1 MAAANYAS
9 IQKHSFGYMHC
20 WELMEDE
27 PKWQDPKSR
36 ATSRSVAGDEFRDDT
51 HHGVDAEHTEDHNH
65 SSTGTAATRPMGRDS
80 AKVDKK
86 TTNFS
91 AGSAASAEYTAKQQ
105 EIRQRSLAI
114 IEEDSEAKK
123 NRFQQ
128 QTNYNMSL
136 LNIEQE
142 KMQMMC
148 DTYEMEKLEKQKNP
162 FH

>member
-1 MAAANYAS
+1 
-9 IQKHSFGYMHC
+9 
-20 WELMEDE
+20 
-27 PKWQDPKSR
+27 
-36 ATSRSVAGDEFRDDT
+36 
-51 HHGVDAEHTEDHNH
+51 
-65 SSTGTAATRPMGRDS
+65 MGRDS